1 LIEQLEGE
9 LFEEKQRNRQAS
21 RSAAH

>member
-9 LFEEKQRNRQAS
+9 LFEEKQRYRQAS